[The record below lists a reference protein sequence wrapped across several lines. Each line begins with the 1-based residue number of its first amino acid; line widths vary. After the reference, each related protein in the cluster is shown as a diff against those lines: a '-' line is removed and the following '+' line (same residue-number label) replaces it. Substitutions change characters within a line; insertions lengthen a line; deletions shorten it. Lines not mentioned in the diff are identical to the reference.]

1 MFAVG
6 HLSLGYLFAKG
17 SAKLLK
23 KEINL
28 PLVFVL
34 SLIPD
39 IDILIPMVQHRTI
52 THSIITCTVAFLPF
66 LLIYGTKSI
75 PYFVALAQHSLV
87 GDFIAGGTQGTQL
100 LWPLTSA
107 PYGLPLS
114 IFSTA
119 NLALEWGSFM
129 AALAVMLKTKD
140 IQKLLKRKPS
150 HMALFLPIS
159 TVLLPSFLHFP
170 IYVPLILI
178 APHLAY
184 LLLFSLSVLTTL
196 APSTKDTTEQ
206 RAHPPSN

>member
-6 HLSLGYLFAKG
+6 HLSLGYLFAKA

-52 THSIITCTVAFLPF
+52 THSIITSTAAFLPF
-66 LLIYGTKSI
+66 LLLYGTTSI
-75 PYFVALAQHSLV
+75 PYFAALAQHSLV
-87 GDFIAGGTQGTQL
+87 GDFITGGTQGTQL

-114 IFSTA
+114 ILSPA
-119 NLALEWGSFM
+119 NLALEWGSFI

-140 IQKLLKRKPS
+140 IQKLLKRKQS
-150 HMALFLPIS
+150 DLALFLPIS

-170 IYVPLILI
+170 IYVPPLLMI
-178 APHLAY
+178 PHLAY
-184 LLLFSLSVLTTL
+184 LALFSLSILAVL
-196 APSTKDTTEQ
+196 APPIKNT
-206 RAHPPSN
+206 A

>member
-28 PLVFVL
+28 PLVFIL

-39 IDILIPMVQHRTI
+39 IDILIPVIQHRTI
-52 THSIITCTVAFLPF
+52 THSIITSTVAFLPF
-66 LLIYGTKSI
+66 FLLYGTTAV
-75 PYFVALAQHSLV
+75 PYFLALAQHGLV
-87 GDFIAGGTQGTQL
+87 GDFITGGTQGTQL

-114 IFSTA
+114 IFSTV
-119 NLALEWGSFM
+119 NLVLEWSSFIV
-129 AALAVMLKTKD
+129 ALAVMLKTKD
-140 IQKLLKRKPS
+140 IQKLLERKPS
-150 HMALFLPIS
+150 HLALLIPIS

-170 IYVPLILI
+170 IYVPPLLIV
-178 APHLAY
+178 PHLAY
-184 LLLFSLSVLTTL
+184 LVLFSISVLAVL
-196 APSTKDTTEQ
+196 APPKKRTI
-206 RAHPPSN
+206 